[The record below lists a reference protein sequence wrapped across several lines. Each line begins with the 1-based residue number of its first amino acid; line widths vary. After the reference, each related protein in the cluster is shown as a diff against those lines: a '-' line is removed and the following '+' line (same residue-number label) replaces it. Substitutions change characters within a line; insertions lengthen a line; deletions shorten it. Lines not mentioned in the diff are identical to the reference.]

1 LNRLARDLG
10 VSPESLMDLGVGY
23 SEVEQAWTFPEVDG
37 AGEVIGILRRFRDGK
52 KRAMK
57 GGQRGIYVPA
67 SWREGFGETLL
78 PEGSSDVGPL
88 LSVGLRAVGRPSFT
102 GGIKCLIQL
111 FSGNNDK
118 VCVLGENDQKEDG
131 RWPGRAGARSTAARL
146 RRELG
151 RRVSWAMLP
160 E

>member
-1 LNRLARDLG
+1 RRRALRHARPKECRPTPNARKAPEPAPSHTSYWGRLAAYYRTQLTRPVLNRLARDLG

-67 SWREGFGETLL
+67 SWREDFGETLV
-78 PEGSSDVGPL
+78 PEGPSDVAAL
-88 LSVGLRAVGRPSFT
+88 LTVGLRAVGRPSCT
-102 GGIKCLIQL
+102 GGI
-111 FSGNNDK
+111 
-118 VCVLGENDQKEDG
+118 
-131 RWPGRAGARSTAARL
+131 
-146 RRELG
+146 
-151 RRVSWAMLP
+151 
-160 E
+160 